1 MRMITLHMKSMEVVK
16 FPSKMTVEEVYT
28 KANSS
33 GNICVTG
40 NNGRTIIVPIANIE
54 YYEEITNE
62 NAMEN

>member
-1 MRMITLHMKSMEVVK
+1 MRMIKLHMKSMEVIK

-54 YYEEITNE
+54 YYEEVTNDSTQLT
-62 NAMEN
+62 